1 MDAVMSKRFQVK
13 FEESLRNDI
22 YDSVMRQ
29 NTCRFHGMDSTKL
42 MTYVRTNATVI
53 ANNFCG
59 TTLTILAVGIMG
71 IVTLGIMGSYSPVL
85 MMISLLCAA
94 ISAIPPIVCNKKLD
108 KCLKSKL
115 DKDREMTFQL
125 RESLEGKETI
135 EAFGV
140 FSTFRMRFQ
149 KVCQDYADCDYKWQ
163 VMLSLLQNMS
173 NVLQKFVWFLAFM
186 VAGLMTIRGSITLG
200 TMMMFITLFVEFNSC
215 IALLAQVTPLL
226 FGTLST
232 AKEMIEMMDDKQVSF
247 SGQKTPSLNRS
258 LDVKDISFQYVKD
271 VPVIRHLNLTI
282 GKNEKV
288 VLIGPSG
295 CGKSTLIKLLSGYF
309 PGYSGTISYDDQELR
324 ELDVEKLRGLVT
336 VIQQNTFIFND
347 TIRFNICMGEN
358 FPEKQLQQVLA
369 LSGVDRFVKDIP
381 DGLEGKCGERGSRLS
396 GGQRQRIAIAR
407 ALIRGVKMLILD
419 ESVSAIDVKTA
430 NEIEQELLD
439 NPNLTLLTITHR
451 IKDGLIDQYDRIVL
465 MEDGKLKETE

>member
-1 MDAVMSKRFQVK
+1 
-13 FEESLRNDI
+13 
-22 YDSVMRQ
+22 
-29 NTCRFHGMDSTKL
+29 
-42 MTYVRTNATVI
+42 
-53 ANNFCG
+53 
-59 TTLTILAVGIMG
+59 
-71 IVTLGIMGSYSPVL
+71 
-85 MMISLLCAA
+85 
-94 ISAIPPIVCNKKLD
+94 
-108 KCLKSKL
+108 
-115 DKDREMTFQL
+115 MTFQL

-186 VAGLMTIRGSITLG
+186 VAGLLTIRGSITLG

-232 AKEMIEMMDDKQVSF
+232 AKEMIEMIDDKQVSF

-271 VPVIRHLNLTI
+271 VPVIRHLNFTI

-324 ELDVEKLRGLVT
+324 ELDVEKLQGLVT

-451 IKDGLIDQYDRIVL
+451 IKDGLIDQHDRIVL
-465 MEDGKLKETE
+465 MEDGKLKEKE